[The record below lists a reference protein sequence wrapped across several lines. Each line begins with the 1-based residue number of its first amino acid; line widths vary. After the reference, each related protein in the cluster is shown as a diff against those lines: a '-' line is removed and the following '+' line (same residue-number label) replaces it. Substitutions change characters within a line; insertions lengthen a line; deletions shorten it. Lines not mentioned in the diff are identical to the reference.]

1 MPGLTRRLWRLG
13 AGVLAAVV
21 ILLAVAI
28 GLVRLA
34 LVQVPEYRDQI
45 EAWAG
50 EALGWPVEIGTMD
63 ARLGW
68 RGPEFRFTDA
78 RVMTRDG
85 EQTLVV
91 TRGGSMQLDLGSL
104 LRGQP
109 RPGAVSLAGVSLR
122 VERTMSGGWRLLG
135 EDGPVLHEGE
145 QDMAGRAGGLPGF
158 TEWPAGLLRL
168 EDVDVEVE
176 DLRKGLD
183 PWLFRV
189 RDLELRL
196 GSGQLSVAAS
206 GNLPAALGA
215 DLSLSVL
222 VTSLDER
229 GRPRDWTAGVSF
241 HALDL
246 QALGEAIGRADL
258 PAGGLLDGNLSAAAD
273 ATGLRRVAGDLLA
286 RGLGLPSAGG
296 ALSPPGDEANPEAV
310 LRAPDLPYERLGAKF
325 EWTRSVLGWE
335 AQLRDLE
342 VARNGRG
349 WLSRAV
355 ALVFEKEGADRRLE
369 VRADR
374 VDLEDLLPAAPWL
387 PPRARDIAIPLAP
400 AGTVRNLEMHL
411 DYTAD
416 GTRLPEMYLDAQF
429 ERLAVAPLGRW
440 PGLQDVSG
448 SINGDTYGGAASLAH
463 ASAVSLPWM
472 FRESLRLAHARAAV
486 EWSRDEAGVRIDVP
500 SFDLGNDDAEVSGRV
515 QLQLP
520 ADGASPKLE
529 IDAVARNVR
538 LEAGSRYLPV
548 SVMPPTVVEWLDHA
562 LVGGRV
568 DEAQVVFRGE
578 TRAFPFRE
586 GGGEFKAEFDLVGGE
601 LDFQR
606 GWPRATGIDAAVRFG
621 NEGLWAEI
629 RAARLLEVAAG
640 PVSVALPDMA
650 RGMLQIDGKAGGRLA
665 ALREFALATD
675 LLEGIL
681 GAGLEPALIGG
692 GRVSAD
698 VNLRLPLRSLA
709 DYRARVDLQVRSGV
723 VGYGFLEEPLRDV
736 DARIS
741 IDNARVTARNVTATL
756 AGSRV
761 AANVSVAS
769 NGAVRI
775 DSAGRIDAPA
785 LGRLLG
791 IPLDPWV
798 EGESDWQGF
807 LQFPAPGVGGPLEVE
822 IHSRLE
828 GMAIDLPDPFR
839 KQVRESRRIHARAT
853 FPGAGQM
860 HAELEWDK
868 SLRIAAR
875 GNLSGPE
882 FRFVPTPGEGAGDYP
897 GIVFSG
903 AVARLDL
910 GEWLAIDWPGGGPGG
925 AGMDALAG
933 GRLLIGELTGPMLYM
948 QDVLLDV
955 SRAGDRWQVG
965 LAAERAAGR
974 VEIPIDGERDQPVIA
989 RLERLW
995 LESGPLE
1002 AVPAEIGAGE
1012 RTKEP
1017 RPTRIDPASIP
1028 TLDIEIGDLRL
1039 GAIQVGRVS
1048 ARVLQQ
1054 GDGFE
1059 LVGLEAVGTG
1069 FVIDAEG
1076 SSRLSDTVDASRLAI
1091 RMRSDDVGGTLDFL
1105 GFRRSMD
1112 AREALFEST
1121 VEWQGGLNS
1130 DWLHAIAGTASI
1142 SIRDGRL
1149 VGVEPGAG
1157 RVFGLLSIQALPRR
1171 LALDF
1176 KDVFG
1181 EGTSFDRI
1189 GGDFR
1194 ISGGNAFT
1202 DNLVMQGPAADL
1214 IVYGRT
1220 GLVARDYD
1228 QTAVIGADVGRAFPV
1243 AGAVVGGPAV
1253 GAALYLLSEVFRKPF
1268 QAQITYRLTG
1278 TWENPVIERESAGTL
1293 GPMKPTPRV
1302 EGAQPGAGAG

>member
-1 MPGLTRRLWRLG
+1 MPGLIRRLWRLG
-13 AGVLAAVV
+13 AGVFAVAV
-21 ILLAVAI
+21 ILLAVAV

-34 LVQVPEYRDQI
+34 LVQVPEYRDRI
-45 EAWAG
+45 ETWAG
-50 EALGWPVEIGTMD
+50 EALGWPVEIGAMD

-68 RGPEFRFTDA
+68 SGPEFRFTDA
-78 RVMTRDG
+78 RVLTRDG

-91 TRGGSMQLDLGSL
+91 ARTGSMELDLGSL

-122 VERTMSGGWRLLG
+122 IERTLSGRWRLLG
-135 EDGPVLHEGE
+135 EEGPVLHEGD
-145 QDMAGRAGGLPGF
+145 QDTAGRAGGLRAF
-158 TEWPAGLLRL
+158 AEWPAGMLRL

-189 RDLELRL
+189 HSLELRL
-196 GSGQLSVAAS
+196 GAGQVSVAAS
-206 GNLPAALGA
+206 GNLPEALGA
-215 DLSLSVL
+215 DLSLSIL
-222 VTSLDER
+222 VTALDER

-241 HALDL
+241 HSLDL
-246 QALGEAIGRADL
+246 QAFGDAIGRSEL
-258 PAGGLLDGNLSAAAD
+258 PADGLLDGNISAAAD
-273 ATGLRRVAGDLLA
+273 GTGLRRVAGDLLA
-286 RGLGLPSAGG
+286 RGLDVPAAGEEV
-296 ALSPPGDEANPEAV
+296 ARPGDDASREAA
-310 LRAPDLPYERLGAKF
+310 LRAPDSPYERLGAKL
-325 EWTRSVLGWE
+325 EWTRSALGWD

-342 VARNGRG
+342 VARNGRA
-349 WLSRAV
+349 WSSRTV
-355 ALVFEKEGADRRLE
+355 ALVFEDEGADRRLE

-374 VDLEDLLPAAPWL
+374 VELDDLLPAAAWL
-387 PPRARDIAIPLAP
+387 PPRARDLAIPLAP

-416 GTRLPEMYLDAQF
+416 GTRPPEMYLDAQF
-429 ERLAVAPLGRW
+429 EGLAVAPFGRW
-440 PGLQDVSG
+440 PGLQDLSG
-448 SINGDTYGGAASLAH
+448 SITGDTYGGAASVAG
-463 ASAVSLPWM
+463 ASAVTLPWM
-472 FRESLRLAHARAAV
+472 FREPLRLTRARAAV
-486 EWSRDEAGVRIDVP
+486 EWTRAEAGLLIDVP
-500 SFDLGNDDAEVSGRV
+500 SLDLGNDDAAVSGQV
-515 QLQLP
+515 QLLLP
-520 ADGASPKLE
+520 ADGASPQLE
-529 IDAVARNVR
+529 IDAIARNVR
-538 LEAGSRYLPV
+538 LEAASRYLPV
-548 SVMPPTVVEWLDHA
+548 SVMPPAVVEWLDRA
-562 LVGGRV
+562 LVAGRV

-578 TRAFPFRE
+578 TRAFPFRN

-601 LDFQR
+601 LDFQS
-606 GWPRATGIDAAVRFG
+606 GWPRATGIDAAVRFE

-629 RAARLLEVAAG
+629 RAARLLEVVAG
-640 PVSVALPDMA
+640 PASVALPDLA
-650 RGMLQIDGKAGGRLA
+650 RGMLRIDGKAGGRLA
-665 ALREFALATD
+665 SLREFVLATD
-675 LLEGIL
+675 LLKGIL
-681 GAGLEPALIGG
+681 GAGLEPAIIGG

-698 VNLRLPLRSLA
+698 VKLGLPLRALA
-709 DYRARVDLQVRSGV
+709 DYRAQVDLQVRNGV
-723 VGYGFLEEPLRDV
+723 VGYGFLGEPLRDI

-741 IDNARVTARNVTATL
+741 IDNARVTARHATATL

-761 AANVSVAS
+761 AANVSVAAD
-769 NGAVRI
+769 GAVRI

-785 LGRLLG
+785 LGRVLG
-791 IPLDPWV
+791 VPLDPWV

-807 LQFPAPGVGGPLEVE
+807 LRFPPPGGGGPLEAE

-828 GMAIDLPDPFR
+828 GMAIVLPEPFR
-839 KQVRESRRIHARAT
+839 KSARESRRIHARAS
-853 FPGAGQM
+853 FPGAGQVD
-860 HAELEWDK
+860 AELEWDK
-868 SLRIAAR
+868 SLRIAAQAD
-875 GNLSGPE
+875 LSGPG
-882 FRFVPTPGEGAGDYP
+882 FRFVPTGGEVPGDYP

-903 AVARLDL
+903 AVPRLDL
-910 GEWLAIDWPGGGPGG
+910 GEWLAIDWPAGNPGG
-925 AGMDALAG
+925 AKIEALAG
-933 GRLLIGELTGPMLYM
+933 GRLLIGELSGPLLHM
-948 QDVLLDV
+948 QDVLLEL
-955 SRAGDRWQVG
+955 SRVGGRWQVG

-974 VEIPIDGERDQPVIA
+974 VEIPIGAPADEPVVV

-1002 AVPAEIGAGE
+1002 VEPAEGRAAQP
-1012 RTKEP
+1012 KNDQP
-1017 RPTRIDPASIP
+1017 PSRIDPASIP
-1028 TLDIEIGDLRL
+1028 TLDIQVADLRF

-1048 ARVLQQ
+1048 AQVVQQ
-1054 GDGFE
+1054 ADGFE
-1059 LVGLEAVGTG
+1059 LVGLEAVGAG
-1069 FVIDAEG
+1069 FVIHAEG

-1091 RMRSDDVGGTLDFL
+1091 RMRSDDVGATLDFL

-1112 AREALFEST
+1112 ARDALFEST

-1130 DWLHAIAGTASI
+1130 DWLHTIAGTASI
-1142 SIRDGRL
+1142 TIRDGRL

-1181 EGTSFDRI
+1181 GGTSFDRI

-1253 GAALYLLSEVFRKPF
+1253 GAALFLLSEVFRKPF

-1293 GPMKPTPRV
+1293 GPMKPAPRV
-1302 EGAQPGAGAG
+1302 EGARPDAGAG